1 MTGWRA
7 GKGVVT
13 AVLLVVVG
21 ERWKER
27 IFIWWVDGRDT
38 PHVQSLSG
46 TGLRSATTTSSSE
59 PGGKKWSS
67 LRVFFH
73 FFLSLSFWASLAA
86 ALHKVLLCSPSGGFF
101 HRTPAS
107 HAMHS
112 KTWGPPIYHFSPAA
126 LNPLAAAPS
135 RIYYIPPLSFYFTLF
150 YNIDNVSQYRM

>member
-1 MTGWRA
+1 MTSW
-7 GKGVVT
+7 KGSGDRS
-13 AVLLVVVG
+13 VVG
-21 ERWKER
+21 GGGREMKGAHFHMMSWWKGHAAR
-27 IFIWWVDGRDT
+27 AV
-38 PHVQSLSG
+38 V
-46 TGLRSATTTSSSE
+46 
-59 PGGKKWSS
+59 KWYRAPLCYHDELKWARREKMVIAS
-67 LRVFFH
+67 VFFP

-135 RIYYIPPLSFYFTLF
+135 RIYYIPPLSLYFTLF
-150 YNIDNVSQYRM
+150 YNIDKVSQYRM